1 MDYGVL
7 SILPPLLAITLA
19 LVTRDVLISLTV
31 GILAGFL
38 ILNNYQPLDAVLAML
53 DSIVALFAE
62 GWVVKTLIF
71 SLFVGSVIRLMVD
84 SGGVAGLVHF
94 LTQKSRAV
102 RSARGAM
109 LLAYLIGV
117 VIFIE
122 SSITSLVAGTVARPL
137 CDKYGVSR
145 QKLAYI
151 CDATSAPVCS
161 LIPLNGWGA
170 LLLGLLATQI
180 TAGVLSGSAVEI
192 LLKSIV
198 YNFYSWL
205 TLLLVLVVILRNWDI
220 GPMRSFEENTTPV
233 NIPVPAEGV
242 HIGRMLLPLA
252 VLIGMMP
259 LSLYFTGQ
267 ASLLGEGKALESQ
280 TFLDTIFAGSGS
292 TSVFYAVL
300 ATLLVAFVQYVI
312 LGSMSRQDYFRS
324 MFAGA
329 GELLPIVT
337 ILVLAFVIGNLVKEL
352 DAGNY
357 LASLAQGWLSAGWI
371 PVLVFLLSAVIA
383 FATGTSWGTFS
394 IMMPIGVSL
403 AVATGADVYL
413 VVGAVVSGGVFGD
426 HSSPISDT
434 TIISSLAAGCDVVDH
449 TASQLPYALLAG
461 AGAAVLFTVF
471 GFALL

>member
-1 MDYGVL
+1 M
-7 SILPPLLAITLA
+7 
-19 LVTRDVLISLTV
+19 
-31 GILAGFL
+31 
-38 ILNNYQPLDAVLAML
+38 
-53 DSIVALFAE
+53 
-62 GWVVKTLIF
+62 
-71 SLFVGSVIRLMVD
+71 
-84 SGGVAGLVHF
+84 
-94 LTQKSRAV
+94 
-102 RSARGAM
+102 
-109 LLAYLIGV
+109 
-117 VIFIE
+117 
-122 SSITSLVAGTVARPL
+122 
-137 CDKYGVSR
+137 
-145 QKLAYI
+145 
-151 CDATSAPVCS
+151 
-161 LIPLNGWGA
+161 
-170 LLLGLLATQI
+170 LGLLATQI

-192 LLKSIV
+192 LLKSIF
-198 YNFYSWL
+198 YNFYAWL
-205 TLLLVLVVILRNWDI
+205 ALLLVLVVILRNWDI
-220 GPMRSFEENTTPV
+220 GPMRRFEENTTPV
-233 NIPVPAEGV
+233 NIPVPPEGV
-242 HIGRMLLPLA
+242 HLSRMLLPLA

>member
-84 SGGVAGLVHF
+84 SGGVAGLVYF

-220 GPMRSFEENTTPV
+220 GPMRRFEENTTPV

-312 LGSMSRQDYFRS
+312 LGSMSRQNYFRS

-337 ILVLAFVIGNLVKEL
+337 ILVLAFVIGNFLKEL

>member
-1 MDYGVL
+1 
-7 SILPPLLAITLA
+7 
-19 LVTRDVLISLTV
+19 
-31 GILAGFL
+31 
-38 ILNNYQPLDAVLAML
+38 
-53 DSIVALFAE
+53 
-62 GWVVKTLIF
+62 
-71 SLFVGSVIRLMVD
+71 
-84 SGGVAGLVHF
+84 
-94 LTQKSRAV
+94 
-102 RSARGAM
+102 
-109 LLAYLIGV
+109 
-117 VIFIE
+117 
-122 SSITSLVAGTVARPL
+122 LVAGTVARPL

-151 CDATSAPVCS
+151 CDSTSAPVCS

-192 LLKSIV
+192 LFKSIV
-198 YNFYSWL
+198 YNFYAWL
-205 TLLLVLVVILRNWDI
+205 ALILVLVVIMRDWDL
-220 GPMRSFEENTTPV
+220 GSMRRFEESATSV
-233 NIPVPAEGV
+233 SIPVPAEGLHV
-242 HIGRMLLPLA
+242 SRMLLPLV
-252 VLIGMMP
+252 VLIGMVP
-259 LSLYFTGQ
+259 VSLYFTGQ
-267 ASLLGEGKALESQ
+267 ASLLSEGKALENQ
-280 TFLDTIFAGSGS
+280 TFLDAIFAGSGS

-300 ATLLVAFVQYVI
+300 ATLFVAFIQYVV

-324 MFAGA
+324 AFAGA

-371 PVLVFLLSAVIA
+371 PVLIFLLSAGIA

-413 VVGAVVSGGVFGD
+413 VVGAVISGGVFGD
-426 HSSPISDT
+426 HASPISDT
-434 TIISSLAAGCDVVDH
+434 TIISSLAAGCDVADH
-449 TASQLPYALLAG
+449 ATSQLPYALLAG
-461 AGAAVLFTVF
+461 AGAAVLFAVF

>member
-94 LTQKSRAV
+94 LTQKSRVV

-220 GPMRSFEENTTPV
+220 GPMRRFEENTTPV

-449 TASQLPYALLAG
+449 TASQLPYALLVG